1 MYLQFCLNLDFQSIV
16 VTLHVL
22 FYCAGLHHLCLAFF
36 TFIFFMIS
44 WLLFMCSFIL
54 LFSHLFGIL
63 CIYIFCFIIFSTEN
77 SLCLHEL
84 AVYEISN
91 YLASDT
97 TFHILDICNH
107 SSENLIYLRGMN
119 FLNSSCTLIIC
130 ILKLSA
136 EFKVIYQLYG
146 TCSCVPFILFCL
158 KLRHICHTQVPSPYP

>member
-1 MYLQFCLNLDFQSIV
+1 MCSFIV
-16 VTLHVL
+16 LVYIVSVWHSLHL
-22 FYCAGLHHLCLAFF
+22 F
-36 TFIFFMIS
+36 FFMIS

-91 YLASDT
+91 HLASDT

-136 EFKVIYQLYG
+136 EFKVFPHLSQAYSPSLPCTLSI
-146 TCSCVPFILFCL
+146 CNFILSAEFKIFSHL
-158 KLRHICHTQVPSPYP
+158 SQANSPSLP